1 MENLR
6 VLEGSEV
13 FSGVCNTVIAGSNPA
28 VTSLKMT
35 TSVYDV
41 VFLLYNLQIKYIVN
55 LCNIRNI
62 CCTHF
67 IIF

>member
-41 VFLLYNLQIKYIVN
+41 VFLLYTKSNIKLI
-55 LCNIRNI
+55 IR
-62 CCTHF
+62 
-67 IIF
+67 IILLF